1 MKAIPKTD
9 IASCVKYHS
18 HKTHCNCADFTN
30 RGGSYYHPKLGSHGC
45 KHMIALVEG
54 TIDNDQVRA
63 IESGMTTEEYIQD
76 RKMRVEAL
84 FARFA

>member
-1 MKAIPKTD
+1 
-9 IASCVKYHS
+9 
-18 HKTHCNCADFTN
+18 
-30 RGGSYYHPKLGSHGC
+30 
-45 KHMIALVEG
+45 MIALVEG